1 MFLKIKYFFFLFFIS
16 SLCAFSQDNPLEKNE
31 QDKIYTPDKNSIF
44 YNGGNNSSDRTI
56 DESEIHNAVKF
67 NPGLLVRSVAA
78 VFYERNIT
86 NGITVQGGLGSCYNM
101 DKLMAVG
108 VDADLGLS
116 NTKSTLPLSEIIT
129 TGRFVSGGN
138 LFTAASVRFFY
149 ENYYTSYESFNSGY
163 FEIGLKFYSN
173 NIRVDDNTSAYYLNN
188 NNYNLTTG
196 GLVTIRNAV
205 YQITYGYEL
214 YTRGKVKTTHDFYIG
229 LGVRN
234 TSYNLFK
241 LEDMYLTNQQGQS
254 QLVAVNVKSTQRE
267 STVLPAFMLGY
278 VFGFGW

>member
-1 MFLKIKYFFFLFFIS
+1 MR
-16 SLCAFSQDNPLEKNE
+16 
-31 QDKIYTPDKNSIF
+31 NSA
-44 YNGGNNSSDRTI
+44 R
-56 DESEIHNAVKF
+56 
-67 NPGLLVRSVAA
+67 P
-78 VFYERNIT
+78 
-86 NGITVQGGLGSCYNM
+86 
-101 DKLMAVG
+101 
-108 VDADLGLS
+108 
-116 NTKSTLPLSEIIT
+116 

-196 GLVTIRNAV
+196 GLVTIRNAM